1 MAPKKLITRSLVT
14 QSVLLFLIV
23 SLVVLAGIGLVN
35 NLKARGIPLGFDFL
49 ARPAGF
55 NMSETVLAYDPSVDP
70 YWWAALVGLGNTIY
84 LSLIVIALST
94 VLGTIIAI
102 GRLSNNS
109 LASAVCRVWIELA
122 RNTPPIIL
130 LFLIYSMWW
139 KLLPQISEAWSIGS
153 MAHISLRGLV
163 YPKIIFNL
171 PTAYYVLL
179 VLTTVISFLT
189 YRNEKRKRI
198 ETGQRSPIF
207 LIVLVSM
214 FALLMLAGYFLGIRP
229 QIDVPVKAEGY
240 FTGGSELS
248 PEFTSIVIGLTIYT
262 TGFVA
267 EIVRA
272 GILAIPKGQWEAARS
287 VGLNHF
293 KILRLVILPQTLR
306 VIIPP
311 MTSQYINVI
320 KNSTLAIAIGYMDFL
335 TVMQTV
341 INTSNHAIE
350 GLLIIL
356 FVYLVVN
363 LGLSALMNRWNS
375 KMLRTGN
382 TA

>member
-1 MAPKKLITRSLVT
+1 
-14 QSVLLFLIV
+14 
-23 SLVVLAGIGLVN
+23 
-35 NLKARGIPLGFDFL
+35 
-49 ARPAGF
+49 
-55 NMSETVLAYDPSVDP
+55 MSETVLAYDPSVDP
-70 YWWAALVGLGNTIY
+70 YWWAAVVGLGNTLY
-84 LSLIVIALST
+84 LSLIVIAIST
-94 VLGTIIAI
+94 LLGTAVAI
-102 GRLSNNS
+102 GRLSKNS
-109 LASAVCRVWIELA
+109 LASGMSRVWVELA

-139 KLLPQISEAWSIGS
+139 KLLPQIADAWALGAGS
-153 MAHISLRGLV
+153 YISLRGFV
-163 YPKIIFNL
+163 YPKIIFNTPIIMYAAIGMAAIATYL
-171 PTAYYVLL
+171 AYRTSQRAFDKTGKKSFLFSRTLIASFLLL
-179 VLTTVISFLT
+179 VA
-189 YRNEKRKRI
+189 
-198 ETGQRSPIF
+198 
-207 LIVLVSM
+207 
-214 FALLMLAGYFLGIRP
+214 FAYFLGVDP
-229 QIDVPVKAEGY
+229 QLEIPVKGEGF

-248 PEFTSIVIGLTIYT
+248 PEFTSIIIGLTIYT

-272 GILAIPKGQWEAARS
+272 GILAIPKGQWEAARA
-287 VGLNHF
+287 VGLSQW
-293 KILRLVILPQTLR
+293 KIMRLVILPQTLK

-356 FVYLVVN
+356 LVYLAVN

-375 KMLRTGN
+375 RLLGKGRT
-382 TA
+382 A